1 MDILSKHQEINELLS
16 LYKSLLTDKQQL
28 MLGYYYEDD
37 YSLSEIAAILNVSRN
52 AIYDQLNKAVEKMMQ
67 FEQHLQLRTQRH
79 HRDTVLEKLQGTKL
93 TSEQVQLIEDLKKV
107 I

>member
-1 MDILSKHQEINELLS
+1 MDILSKHQEVNELLS

-67 FEQHLQLRTQRH
+67 FEQHLQLRTQMH
-79 HRDTVLEKLQGTKL
+79 HSDTVL
-93 TSEQVQLIEDLKKV
+93 
-107 I
+107 